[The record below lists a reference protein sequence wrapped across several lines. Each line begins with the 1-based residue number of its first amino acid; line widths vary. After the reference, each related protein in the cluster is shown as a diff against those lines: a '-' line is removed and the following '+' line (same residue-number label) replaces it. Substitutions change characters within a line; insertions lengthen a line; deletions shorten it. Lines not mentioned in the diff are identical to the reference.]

1 MLGTIDGPRASCFW
15 LSPRNFFLVDRYIL
29 FLALVGP
36 LVGANLHGT
45 LGLRRHSSCGRVEF
59 KCGLVGLQSLQCVL
73 QRGLVRLQ
81 LQRTRFVGRYILLL
95 TLVGP
100 LVGLNLH
107 GVLGLRRHSS

>member
-1 MLGTIDGPRASCFW
+1 
-15 LSPRNFFLVDRYIL
+15 
-29 FLALVGP
+29 
-36 LVGANLHGT
+36 
-45 LGLRRHSSCGRVEF
+45 
-59 KCGLVGLQSLQCVL
+59 VL